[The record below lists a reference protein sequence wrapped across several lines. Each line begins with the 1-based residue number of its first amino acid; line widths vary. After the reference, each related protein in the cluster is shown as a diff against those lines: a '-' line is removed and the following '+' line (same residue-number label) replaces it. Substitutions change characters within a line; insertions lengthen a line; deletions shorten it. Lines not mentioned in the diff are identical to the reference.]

1 MFSYGAIIILWFQT
15 LSLSTDVKYL
25 HIICSTGDGIC
36 ILQAVLM
43 DNLIEACV
51 ILKRS
56 SGVTKT
62 PGK

>member
-1 MFSYGAIIILWFQT
+1 MVSDIVFVHRCEVFAH
-15 LSLSTDVKYL
+15 YL
-25 HIICSTGDGIC
+25 LSTGDGIC